1 MHLERPQDSRAIGLL
16 LAVLLNGIIPWGTMH
31 RDMDRTWAR
40 PGGRMAV
47 GPVPLA
53 SVRALRRLRCNWGG
67 QVLHAQLNVAIVSQ
81 NEIERE
87 GLRRILTE
95 QAFSVI
101 GVHRDPA
108 ELDLDPYY
116 GTPDDIP
123 LVIVDSSTED
133 DGLETCRVIHAR
145 WPDCKI
151 VFMSADCQS
160 QMVAE
165 AFHAG
170 IDGYVG
176 KHISCASLTEMLK
189 LVALGEKMIPS
200 QVVFDLASL
209 KSDKSMGE
217 LRVSTGDANL
227 SDREVEILRGL
238 IRGEPNK
245 VISRRLTVT
254 EATVK
259 VHVKSILRK
268 LGVMNRTQAA
278 IWGMS
283 RGLTEMTPALATP
296 IAASDGDVGK
306 RPSAEAFEGGRA
318 YMA

>member
-1 MHLERPQDSRAIGLL
+1 M
-16 LAVLLNGIIPWGTMH
+16 
-31 RDMDRTWAR
+31 
-40 PGGRMAV
+40 
-47 GPVPLA
+47 
-53 SVRALRRLRCNWGG
+53 
-67 QVLHAQLNVAIVSQ
+67 HAQLNIAIVSQ

-95 QAFSVI
+95 QSFAVI
-101 GVHRDPA
+101 GVHRDPS
-108 ELDLDPYY
+108 ELDLDPFYDM
-116 GTPDDIP
+116 PDNVP
-123 LVIVDSSTED
+123 LVIIDSTTED
-133 DGLETCRVIHAR
+133 FGLETCRYVHGR

-151 VFMSADCQS
+151 VFMAADCQS

-176 KHISCASLTEMLK
+176 KHISCASLAEMLK

-209 KSDKSMGE
+209 KSDKGLGE
-217 LRVSTGDANL
+217 LKVTAGDANL

-283 RGLTEMTPALATP
+283 RGLMEMAQARAVPMASSEGQ
-296 IAASDGDVGK
+296 IAKPLPVDT
-306 RPSAEAFEGGRA
+306 FEGGRA
-318 YMA
+318 YSA

>member
-1 MHLERPQDSRAIGLL
+1 M
-16 LAVLLNGIIPWGTMH
+16 
-31 RDMDRTWAR
+31 
-40 PGGRMAV
+40 
-47 GPVPLA
+47 PLA
-53 SVRALRRLRCNWGG
+53 SDPRCADCGETGG
-67 QVLHAQLNVAIVSQ
+67 RVLQAQLNVAIVSQ

-108 ELDLDPYY
+108 ELKLDS
-116 GTPDDIP
+116 PDGAADSVP
-123 LVIVDSSTED
+123 LVIVDATKED
-133 DGLETCRVIHAR
+133 DGLDTCRFIHAR

-151 VFMSADCQS
+151 VVMAADCQS

-209 KSDKSMGE
+209 KTERSMSQPN
-217 LRVSTGDANL
+217 VSTGDANL

-283 RGLTEMTPALATP
+283 RGLTDMSPMPARGG
-296 IAASDGDVGK
+296 GDLEK
-306 RPSAEAFEGGRA
+306 RAGAETFDAGRA

>member
-1 MHLERPQDSRAIGLL
+1 M
-16 LAVLLNGIIPWGTMH
+16 
-31 RDMDRTWAR
+31 
-40 PGGRMAV
+40 
-47 GPVPLA
+47 
-53 SVRALRRLRCNWGG
+53 
-67 QVLHAQLNVAIVSQ
+67 HAQLNIAIVSQ

-95 QAFSVI
+95 QSFAII

-108 ELDLDPYY
+108 ELDLDPFYDM
-116 GTPDDIP
+116 PDNVP
-123 LVIVDSSTED
+123 LVIIDSTTENF
-133 DGLETCRVIHAR
+133 GLETCRYIHAR

-151 VFMSADCQS
+151 VFMAADCQS

-176 KHISCASLTEMLK
+176 KHISCASLAEMLK

-209 KSDKSMGE
+209 KTEKDLGE
-217 LRVSTGDANL
+217 LKVTTGEANL
-227 SDREVEILRGL
+227 SDREVEILKGL

-283 RGLTEMTPALATP
+283 RGITDMSQSRGAPMP
-296 IAASDGDVGK
+296 SSDGQVSK
-306 RPSAEAFEGGRA
+306 RPTVDTFESGRA
-318 YMA
+318 YSA

>member
-1 MHLERPQDSRAIGLL
+1 M
-16 LAVLLNGIIPWGTMH
+16 VK
-31 RDMDRTWAR
+31 
-40 PGGRMAV
+40 PGGH
-47 GPVPLA
+47 
-53 SVRALRRLRCNWGG
+53 
-67 QVLHAQLNVAIVSQ
+67 VLQAQLNVAIVSQ

-101 GVHRDPA
+101 GVHRDSG
-108 ELDLDPYY
+108 ELDLDIFD
-116 GTPDDIP
+116 GAADAIP
-123 LVIVDSSTED
+123 LVIVDSTKED
-133 DGLETCRVIHAR
+133 DGLDACRFIHAR

-151 VFMSADCQS
+151 VVMAADCQS

-209 KSDKSMGE
+209 KSEKGMSQ
-217 LRVSTGDANL
+217 LKVSTGEANL

-283 RGLTEMTPALATP
+283 RGLTDISPGPVRAE
-296 IAASDGDVGK
+296 GDVEK
-306 RPSAEAFEGGRA
+306 RPSAETFEASRA

>member
-1 MHLERPQDSRAIGLL
+1 
-16 LAVLLNGIIPWGTMH
+16 
-31 RDMDRTWAR
+31 
-40 PGGRMAV
+40 
-47 GPVPLA
+47 
-53 SVRALRRLRCNWGG
+53 
-67 QVLHAQLNVAIVSQ
+67 LHAQLNIAIVSQ

-95 QAFSVI
+95 QAFTVI
-101 GVHRDPA
+101 GVHRNPA
-108 ELDLDPYY
+108 ELGLDRFSDS
-116 GTPDDIP
+116 PDILP
-123 LVIVDSSTED
+123 LVIVDTTTED
-133 DGLETCRVIHAR
+133 HGLETCRYVHAR

-151 VFMSADCQS
+151 VVMAADCQS

-200 QVVFDLASL
+200 QVIFDLASL
-209 KSDKSMGE
+209 KSDRGMSEM
-217 LRVSTGDANL
+217 RVSTGDANL

-283 RGLTEMTPALATP
+283 RGLTDMS
-296 IAASDGDVGK
+296 AAIVAPMAAQDGEVAKHSGI
-306 RPSAEAFEGGRA
+306 EGYGNGRA
-318 YMA
+318 YLA